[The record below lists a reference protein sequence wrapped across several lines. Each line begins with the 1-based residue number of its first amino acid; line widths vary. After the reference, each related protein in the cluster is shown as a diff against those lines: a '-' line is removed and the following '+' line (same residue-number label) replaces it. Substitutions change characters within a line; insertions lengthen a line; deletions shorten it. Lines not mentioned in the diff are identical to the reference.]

1 MLNDERNLE
10 KPQKKTQIQ
19 VLKLLYVTPEQLA
32 RSSQLGA
39 ALSLLA
45 SKGLLARLVV
55 DEAHCVSAWGHDF
68 RPDYKEIGA
77 VRAARFP
84 NVSFCRGKRDGSFC
98 VCMSARERGGGAGEV
113 SSREGGRKKT
123 HILSLISLFPLF
135 PPQQP
140 ISIQNSLIRIQN
152 SRSPSPP

>member
-1 MLNDERNLE
+1 MKRGDFVFFFLVEVERLKKKNLNFFFFHPPPPPLSLSTLFSPFSKN
-10 KPQKKTQIQ
+10 KQTTNQ

-32 RSSQLGA
+32 RSSQLGS

-84 NVSFCRGKRDGSFC
+84 NVSSFLLLLLCGGGVRRVRKRERRDG
-98 VCMSARERGGGAGEV
+98 
-113 SSREGGRKKT
+113 
-123 HILSLISLFPLF
+123 
-135 PPQQP
+135 
-140 ISIQNSLIRIQN
+140 
-152 SRSPSPP
+152 